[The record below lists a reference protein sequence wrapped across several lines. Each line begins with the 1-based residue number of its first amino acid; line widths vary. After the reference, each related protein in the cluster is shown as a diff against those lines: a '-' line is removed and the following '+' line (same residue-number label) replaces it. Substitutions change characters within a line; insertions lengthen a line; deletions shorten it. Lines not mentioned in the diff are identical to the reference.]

1 MFAVVV
7 IALPIPS
14 AEPRDSVTHPFIRL
28 VDENSL
34 SFVHSFV
41 ILSLGKGPRAI
52 CKKIAP
58 YLCLSLERTKPY
70 VIIGRERK
78 KKKQRLSV
86 AFVCLPKN
94 RALVIEK
101 IAEVK
106 ASSSAGG
113 AWGEGT
119 EENLSAGK
127 SRAFLFPSFFSSSDG
142 IQRIRTRAF
151 HFQRVALPF
160 RTRQRSYTQRRHTHT
175 QTTTWGVEQ
184 QTGRQGE

>member
-41 ILSLGKGPRAI
+41 ILSLSARVRAQFV
-52 CKKIAP
+52 KKSLPISV
-58 YLCLSLERTKPY
+58 SLEREQSRTSLS
-70 VIIGRERK
+70 GERER

-127 SRAFLFPSFFSSSDG
+127 SRAFLFPSFFSSLPTESNEYARARSIFSASHFRFGRDKG
-142 IQRIRTRAF
+142 RT
-151 HFQRVALPF
+151 HNGVTL
-160 RTRQRSYTQRRHTHT
+160 THKRRR
-175 QTTTWGVEQ
+175 G
-184 QTGRQGE
+184 G